1 MRKNLLRSGV
11 IAMSFVG
18 AISIASCG
26 GNNGVTN
33 DTLVIGMECQYQPF
47 NWTVTEESEYTLPI
61 DNSNEFADGYD
72 IQVAKYLSEDL
83 NKPVVIK
90 RIVWDSLIPS
100 LQNNEINMV
109 LAGMSSTAERREA
122 IDFTDPYL
130 TSDLAFLIRKDNL
143 PEGNDASNPA
153 TYEELLELFSGQSLI
168 CQRGVVGDDYIDT
181 YFSGVDSTIRH
192 NDPLATY
199 PLAAQDVA
207 LGTSFAMPAE
217 LPVCE
222 AMVNINPDNL
232 GILYVDQNFL
242 KAEDLEGLSVSIGI
256 KKGNEEL
263 LNELNESLSRLD
275 NATRGQMMG
284 EAAQRSSSNAA

>member
-100 LQNNEINMV
+100 LQQDEVNLV
-109 LAGMSSTAERREA
+109 LAGMTDTPERRKSL
-122 IDFTDPYL
+122 DFTDPYL
-130 TSDLAFLIRKDNL
+130 NRD
-143 PEGNDASNPA
+143 
-153 TYEELLELFSGQSLI
+153 ELFQ
-168 CQRGVVGDDYIDT
+168 
-181 YFSGVDSTIRH
+181 
-192 NDPLATY
+192 
-199 PLAAQDVA
+199 
-207 LGTSFAMPAE
+207 
-217 LPVCE
+217 
-222 AMVNINPDNL
+222 
-232 GILYVDQNFL
+232 
-242 KAEDLEGLSVSIGI
+242 
-256 KKGNEEL
+256 
-263 LNELNESLSRLD
+263 
-275 NATRGQMMG
+275 
-284 EAAQRSSSNAA
+284 

>member
-1 MRKNLLRSGV
+1 MRKNLLRSGIV
-11 IAMSFVG
+11 AMSFIG
-18 AISIASCG
+18 AISVASCG
-26 GNNGVTN
+26 GSSEVNN

-47 NWTVTEESEYTLPI
+47 NWTVTKESEYTLPI
-61 DNSNEFADGYD
+61 DNSNEFVDGYD

-83 NKPVVIK
+83 NKPVIIK

-130 TSDLAFLIRKDNL
+130 TSDLAFLIKKENI
-143 PEGNDASNPA
+143 PEGNSESNPA
-153 TYEELLELFSGQSLI
+153 TYEELLELFAGQSLI
-168 CQRGVVGDDYIDT
+168 CQRGVVGDDYIDI
-181 YFSGVDSTIRH
+181 YFSSVDSSIRH

-199 PLAAQDVA
+199 PLAAQDVS

-222 AMVNINPDNL
+222 AMVNIDPDDL
-232 GILYVDQNFL
+232 GILYVDQSFL
-242 KAEDLEGLSVSIGI
+242 KAEDLERISVSIGI
-256 KKGNEEL
+256 KKGNEDI
-263 LNELNESLSRLD
+263 LNELNDSLSRLD
-275 NATRGQMMG
+275 DATRGQLMG
-284 EAAQRSSSNAA
+284 EAAQRSASNAA

>member
-1 MRKNLLRSGV
+1 MRKNLLRSGI
-11 IAMSFVG
+11 IAMSFIG
-18 AISIASCG
+18 AISVASCG
-26 GNNGVTN
+26 GSSEVNN

-47 NWTVTEESEYTLPI
+47 NWTVTKESEYTLPI
-61 DNSNEFADGYD
+61 DNSNEFVDGYD
-72 IQVAKYLSEDL
+72 IQIAKYLSEDL
-83 NKPVVIK
+83 NKLVIIK

-109 LAGMSSTAERREA
+109 LAGMSSTAVRREA

-130 TSDLAFLIRKDNL
+130 TSDLAFLIKKENI
-143 PEGNDASNPA
+143 PEGNSESNPA
-153 TYEELLELFSGQSLI
+153 TYEELLELFAGQSLI

-181 YFSGVDSTIRH
+181 YFSSDDSSIRH

-199 PLAAQDVA
+199 PLAAQDVS

-222 AMVNINPDNL
+222 AMVNVDPDDL
-232 GILYVDQNFL
+232 GILYVDQSFL

-263 LNELNESLSRLD
+263 LNELNDSLSRLD

-284 EAAQRSSSNAA
+284 EAAQRSASNAA

>member
-1 MRKNLLRSGV
+1 MRKNLLRSGI
-11 IAMSFVG
+11 IAMSFIG
-18 AISIASCG
+18 AISVTSCG
-26 GNNGVTN
+26 GSSEVNN

-47 NWTVTEESEYTLPI
+47 NWTVTKESEYTLPI
-61 DNSNEFADGYD
+61 DNSNEFVDGYD
-72 IQVAKYLSEDL
+72 IQIAKYLSEDL
-83 NKPVVIK
+83 NKPVIIK

-130 TSDLAFLIRKDNL
+130 TSDLAFLIKKENI
-143 PEGNDASNPA
+143 PEGNSESNPA
-153 TYEELLELFSGQSLI
+153 TYEELLELFADQSLI

-181 YFSGVDSTIRH
+181 YFSSVDSSIRH

-199 PLAAQDVA
+199 PLAAQDVS

-222 AMVNINPDNL
+222 AMVNIDPDDL
-232 GILYVDQNFL
+232 GILYVDQSFL
-242 KAEDLEGLSVSIGI
+242 KAEDVEGLSVSIGI

-263 LNELNESLSRLD
+263 LNELNDSLSRLD
-275 NATRGQMMG
+275 NATRGQLMG
-284 EAAQRSSSNAA
+284 EAAQRSASNAA